1 MTSISSRFSLAAGNW
16 RVEPGLARRLKQA
29 IAMMAIALVLPIAA
43 AHAQDDSPVS
53 KERRQ
58 DAAAAQ
64 AQAEAEAKARAEAAE
79 RERVQ
84 FFTQLQAKVRA
95 LHDQEAKLGV
105 DRVAEARKELE
116 NQQRLEREQVAR
128 RNAAEKRSTELN
140 NEWDANDA
148 RIKEMTALLEQRQ
161 GNLGEL
167 FGVTR
172 QIAGDAAGTLE
183 SSMLSVLFEPQ
194 PGTEERSEF
203 MTRIAAAKSLPSI
216 GELQRIWFE
225 LQREMTAQG
234 QVFRLTVPVAQLDG
248 SSQDQDVVM
257 VGPFTAVSDGQFLGF
272 LPNTSMLTKLDGQ
285 LAPNFRALARQLQ
298 QTQGDAYTKAV
309 VDPARGSLITRYME
323 RPTWVERV
331 ELGEAV
337 GYVIIAVGVIG
348 VLVALFQYVYLIRT
362 RIAVGNQLKHLNNP
376 TSRNPLGRLVLAF
389 RDTSGTREESPELA
403 ELRLSEAVLREVPKL
418 QRFQSFLRLAVAAGP
433 LLGLIGTV
441 IGMIITFHAIVAS
454 GASDPKLMAH
464 GIGQAMIAT
473 VLGLGVAIP
482 LLFINSGLTAL
493 SRTIVQILDEQSD
506 SLLAQRLRQLRGK
519 EAPATS
525 A

>member
-1 MTSISSRFSLAAGNW
+1 VTSFSSRFSLAVGNW
-16 RVEPGLARRLKQA
+16 LAEAAPAHRLKQA
-29 IAMMAIALVLPIAA
+29 VVMLAVALVLPIAA

-53 KERRQ
+53 KERRE
-58 DAAAAQ
+58 DAAAAA
-64 AQAEAEAKARAEAAE
+64 AQAEAEAQARAEAAE
-79 RERVQ
+79 RARVE

-95 LHDQEAKLGV
+95 LHDNEAKLGV
-105 DRVAEARKELE
+105 ERVADARKELE

-128 RNAAEKRSTELN
+128 RDTAERRSTELN
-140 NEWDANDA
+140 KQWDANDT

-183 SSMLSVLFEPQ
+183 NSMLSVLFQPQ
-194 PGTEERSEF
+194 DSDEKRVAF
-203 MTRIAAAKSLPSI
+203 MRRIAAAKSLPSI

-248 SSQDQDVVM
+248 SSKDENVVM
-257 VGPFTAVSDGQFLGF
+257 VGPFTAVSDGRFLGY
-272 LPNTSMLTKLDGQ
+272 LPNTGMLSELDGQ
-285 LAPNFRALARQLQ
+285 LAPNFRTVAQQLQ
-298 QTQGDAYTKAV
+298 QGQGDGYAAAV
-309 VDPARGSLITRYME
+309 VDPARGALITRYME
-323 RPTWVERV
+323 RPTWIQRV

-337 GYVIIAVGVIG
+337 GYVIIAVGIIG
-348 VLVALFQYVYLIRT
+348 VLVALFQYGYLIKT
-362 RIAVGNQLKHLNNP
+362 RIAVSRQLNHLNNP
-376 TSRNPLGRLVLAF
+376 TSKNPLGRLVLAF
-389 RDTSGTREESPELA
+389 RTVDGREENPELA
-403 ELRLSEAVLREVPKL
+403 ELRLSEAVLREVPGL

-473 VLGLGVAIP
+473 VLGLGIAIP
-482 LLFINSGLTAL
+482 LLFINSGLTWL
-493 SRTIVQILDEQSD
+493 SRGIVQTLDEQSD
-506 SLLAQRLRQLRGK
+506 ALLAQRIRQLRG